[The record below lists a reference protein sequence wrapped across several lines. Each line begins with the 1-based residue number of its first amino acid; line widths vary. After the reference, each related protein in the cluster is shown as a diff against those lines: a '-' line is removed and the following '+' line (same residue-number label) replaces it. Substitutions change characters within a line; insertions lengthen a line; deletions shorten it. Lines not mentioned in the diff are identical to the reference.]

1 MDFTIKLHTIKSGLF
16 IVYSEG
22 SQVIIK
28 KYIFNFIL

>member
-1 MDFTIKLHTIKSGLF
+1 MYFTIKLHTIKSELF

-28 KYIFNFIL
+28 NIYI

>member
-28 KYIFNFIL
+28 NIYI